1 MPNLYTLSG
10 PDSIT
15 VYWDLPAQPAERY
28 DILLDGAHR
37 GSTGKTHFTLRG
49 LASDTSYQIEVRP
62 PGSGAG
68 PDRDG
73 KAPPERHCS
82 AV

>member
-28 DILLDGAHR
+28 DILLDGARR

-49 LASDTSYQIEVRP
+49 LAPIQVTRSRSARWERCRP
-62 PGSGAG
+62 G
-68 PDRDG
+68 PRR
-73 KAPPERHCS
+73 KS
-82 AV
+82 AA